1 MHLLFLE
8 TEMDDSNGALCC
20 KKLLCAFW
28 PEKQKKFSAEGCSGC
43 SIGGVS
49 SISIRM
55 PVDMDAKE
63 ADAIAVAESVDVFIF
78 LQAFF
83 AKACW

>member
-1 MHLLFLE
+1 MVLSAVKNYFVHFGQKNRKNSLLKV
-8 TEMDDSNGALCC
+8 AL
-20 KKLLCAFW
+20 
-28 PEKQKKFSAEGCSGC
+28 S
-43 SIGGVS
+43 SIGGVC

>member
-1 MHLLFLE
+1 MVLSAVKNYFVHFGQK
-8 TEMDDSNGALCC
+8 NR
-20 KKLLCAFW
+20 KKN
-28 PEKQKKFSAEGCSGC
+28 SAEGCSEC
-43 SIGGVS
+43 SLGNVC

-55 PVDMDAKE
+55 PVDMDAKK

-83 AKACW
+83 AKACWLC

>member
-1 MHLLFLE
+1 
-8 TEMDDSNGALCC
+8 MDDSSGALCC
-20 KKLLCAFW
+20 KTLFCAFW
-28 PEKQKKFSAEGCSGC
+28 PEKQKKFSAEGCSEC
-43 SIGGVS
+43 SIRGVC
-49 SISIRM
+49 SISMRM
-55 PVDMDAKE
+55 PVDMDSKE

>member
-1 MHLLFLE
+1 M
-8 TEMDDSNGALCC
+8 
-20 KKLLCAFW
+20 
-28 PEKQKKFSAEGCSGC
+28 
-43 SIGGVS
+43 
-49 SISIRM
+49 SIRM

>member
-1 MHLLFLE
+1 MVLSAVKNYF
-8 TEMDDSNGALCC
+8 
-20 KKLLCAFW
+20 AFW
-28 PEKQKKFSAEGCSGC
+28 PEKQKKFSAEGCSEC
-43 SIGGVS
+43 SIGGIC

-55 PVDMDAKE
+55 PVDMDAQE
-63 ADAIAVAESVDVFIF
+63 ADVIAVAESVDVFIF

>member
-1 MHLLFLE
+1 
-8 TEMDDSNGALCC
+8 MDDSSGALCC

-28 PEKQKKFSAEGCSGC
+28 PEKQKKFSAEGCSEGSNGDVC
-43 SIGGVS
+43 
-49 SISIRM
+49 SISIKM